1 MARDEFQA
9 AFWAAKRALSDAAE
23 HAYRRHGVRSGQQ
36 YILLTLWQ
44 EDGLTPGE
52 IARRLDLATSTV
64 TRAGTRMEAAGLLER
79 KPHPDDGR
87 LVRLCLTERGR
98 SLRRTID
105 DETAELT
112 ERALGS
118 LSEDER
124 ARFVSF
130 LVQMREGLSG

>member
-1 MARDEFQA
+1 MPPSTPIA
-9 AFWAAKRALSDAAE
+9 ATACAP
-23 HAYRRHGVRSGQQ
+23 GQQ

-98 SLRRTID
+98 SLRQTID

-112 ERALGS
+112 ERALGA
-118 LSEDER
+118 LSEAER
-124 ARFVSF
+124 ATLRRLPRSDA
-130 LVQMREGLSG
+130 